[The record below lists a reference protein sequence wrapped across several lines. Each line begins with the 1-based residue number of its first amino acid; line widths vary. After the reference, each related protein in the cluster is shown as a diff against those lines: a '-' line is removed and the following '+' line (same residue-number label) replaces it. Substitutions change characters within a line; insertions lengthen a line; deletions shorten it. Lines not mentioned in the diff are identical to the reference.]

1 MGLATPAIA
10 VQYARPDGTTD
21 PGTPNPWTAVG
32 AATLHEATRDEAS
45 PGGNGDA
52 DYMSSDKFNTT
63 AELSLSN
70 VTAPT
75 EHTSHI
81 IRFAFRAIGGG
92 DETCQVALYQGTT
105 LIASTPAESNTSGTY
120 TTFSYTLTTGE
131 AANITENLGE
141 YTDLRFQV
149 TSANSRKGED
159 IRVTWLE
166 FEVPDSFTIPT
177 VANPNVSG
185 ITADSATL
193 EAEVTDNGG
202 QTLSARGTVWN
213 TTGTPD
219 IITDS
224 ARALAEGGTGVTVFS
239 QTRTGVF
246 PEKTVIYF
254 RGYATNGQGTG
265 YTADLA
271 FRTEP
276 LTQAS
281 NVTFPVVGGA
291 DMTISWSRGS
301 GDGVIVL
308 LKPAGAAAAPADGTE
323 YTAGAAFGSGSDL
336 GDGTRVVYIGTDTSV
351 PVTNLTPGQTYYAA
365 VHEYAHDG
373 ISTGLEGINY
383 LHATA
388 PPTNSQLIVGPPAVS
403 TPTVSNASTNSATL
417 GAKVDGDGGDTL
429 TERGTVWNTTG
440 SPDILTDAI
449 RKLPKTGPA
458 VVGDFTHTVSGLPPE
473 SLIYFRGY
481 AINSYD
487 TSYSVDATFYTEP
500 ATQASGVNF
509 TNVTDASMTIN
520 WTPGSGD
527 GSIVVVK
534 AGSVVNSD
542 PIDNTEH
549 AFSAVFGSS
558 GDLGGGNYVVYRGSQ
573 TSVNVTGLIPAV
585 TYHVAVFEYKGSGT
599 GQGGI
604 NYKLGPA
611 TASQLIIGAPQVS
624 TPTVSNVDTT
634 SAILGATVENDG
646 GAGSVDARGTV
657 WNTTG
662 DPDIVTDA
670 DRALAEG
677 GIAVTDFSHQ
687 RTGLTAGSVIY
698 FRGYAT
704 NSFGTSYSPQL
715 YFFTEP
721 ATQASAIGFADV
733 TYSMMSINW
742 TRGDGDG
749 VVVVV
754 REGTEPNVIPT
765 DGVEYFART
774 DYGYPAAEIGT
785 GNYVV
790 YEGSGTSVRV
800 VNLTPQATYHVAIYE
815 YTGYGTG

>member
-1 MGLATPAIA
+1 MTKSLKILFVAVMLMGLATPAIA

-291 DMTISWSRGS
+291 DMTISWS
-301 GDGVIVL
+301 
-308 LKPAGAAAAPADGTE
+308 
-323 YTAGAAFGSGSDL
+323 
-336 GDGTRVVYIGTDTSV
+336 
-351 PVTNLTPGQTYYAA
+351 
-365 VHEYAHDG
+365 
-373 ISTGLEGINY
+373 
-383 LHATA
+383 
-388 PPTNSQLIVGPPAVS
+388 
-403 TPTVSNASTNSATL
+403 
-417 GAKVDGDGGDTL
+417 
-429 TERGTVWNTTG
+429 
-440 SPDILTDAI
+440 
-449 RKLPKTGPA
+449 
-458 VVGDFTHTVSGLPPE
+458 
-473 SLIYFRGY
+473 
-481 AINSYD
+481 
-487 TSYSVDATFYTEP
+487 
-500 ATQASGVNF
+500 
-509 TNVTDASMTIN
+509 
-520 WTPGSGD
+520 
-527 GSIVVVK
+527 
-534 AGSVVNSD
+534 
-542 PIDNTEH
+542 
-549 AFSAVFGSS
+549 
-558 GDLGGGNYVVYRGSQ
+558 
-573 TSVNVTGLIPAV
+573 
-585 TYHVAVFEYKGSGT
+585 
-599 GQGGI
+599 
-604 NYKLGPA
+604 
-611 TASQLIIGAPQVS
+611 
-624 TPTVSNVDTT
+624 
-634 SAILGATVENDG
+634 
-646 GAGSVDARGTV
+646 
-657 WNTTG
+657 
-662 DPDIVTDA
+662 
-670 DRALAEG
+670 
-677 GIAVTDFSHQ
+677 
-687 RTGLTAGSVIY
+687 
-698 FRGYAT
+698 
-704 NSFGTSYSPQL
+704 
-715 YFFTEP
+715 
-721 ATQASAIGFADV
+721 
-733 TYSMMSINW
+733 
-742 TRGDGDG
+742 
-749 VVVVV
+749 
-754 REGTEPNVIPT
+754 
-765 DGVEYFART
+765 
-774 DYGYPAAEIGT
+774 
-785 GNYVV
+785 
-790 YEGSGTSVRV
+790 
-800 VNLTPQATYHVAIYE
+800 
-815 YTGYGTG
+815 